1 MDKFITDLS
10 GTDKEFKDILGSLSS
25 SIENQD
31 ANSNIIRDIKK
42 LSSKYD
48 SSLRSINQVIYYTD
62 LKPIVQYFDTMIT
75 AISNTIYAV
84 KQSRDKSYSDNVQEW
99 YDKILRELTELL
111 AKVKEG
117 SSFAI
122 VKLNNTITNRLYE
135 TLVISSLTTITFAFI
150 ETYYK

>member
-1 MDKFITDLS
+1 
-10 GTDKEFKDILGSLSS
+10 
-25 SIENQD
+25 
-31 ANSNIIRDIKK
+31 
-42 LSSKYD
+42 
-48 SSLRSINQVIYYTD
+48 
-62 LKPIVQYFDTMIT
+62 MIT